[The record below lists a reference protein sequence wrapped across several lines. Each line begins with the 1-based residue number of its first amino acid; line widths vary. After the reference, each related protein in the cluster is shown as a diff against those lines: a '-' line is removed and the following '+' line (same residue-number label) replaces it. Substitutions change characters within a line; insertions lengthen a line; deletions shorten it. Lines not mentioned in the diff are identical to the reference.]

1 MLICHAISE
10 GNLSRY
16 PAGEITMTI
25 DAKVALPLIGDVL
38 KEALP
43 VMGELVKAIAPLL
56 QPFADAAAKKI
67 AGDEESASKP
77 IEFSL
82 TPEPE
87 KKTLTITW

>member
-1 MLICHAISE
+1 
-10 GNLSRY
+10 
-16 PAGEITMTI
+16 MTI

-87 KKTLTITW
+87 KDFDYHLVNGLAPLRPRSGR